1 MDQKVEKLNKIAK
14 EIRCNTFSAITKA
27 GGGHYGG
34 CLSLSEILTVLY
46 FDSMNV
52 DPKKIKDDPTDKYNN
67 CNY

>member
-1 MDQKVEKLNKIAK
+1 MDQKTAKLKKIAN
-14 EIRCNTFSAITKA
+14 EIRVSTFNAITKA

-52 DPKKIKDDPTDKYNN
+52 DPKKIKR
-67 CNY
+67 